1 MEFKAR
7 EKEINAKEKE
17 LVRSQ
22 QILARQQQTDETLQ
36 VHAHLSNLEAK
47 LRQVT
52 QEKADLQA
60 QLRSYSGI
68 PSSGKKMPRSNSM
81 PITPAS
87 SVKKVEDPVNEV
99 SENLINELTQK

>member
-22 QILARQQQTDETLQ
+22 QIIARQQQTEEALQ
-36 VHAHLSNLEAK
+36 VHAHLNNLEAK

-60 QLRSYSGI
+60 QLRSFSGI
-68 PSSGKKMPRSNSM
+68 PSPKQKLPRSNSM
-81 PITPAS
+81 PITPS
-87 SVKKVEDPVNEV
+87 STKKGKETEDSAN
-99 SENLINELTQK
+99 ENLINELTQK